1 MFYFENAPLEII
13 VERLSQWYDVDIIF
27 DDEVLKTLRYSV
39 EMKRYN
45 NIQDLLTK
53 IEKTRKVKFLI
64 QGKSIYI
71 RKWME
76 TYDLLE

>member
-1 MFYFENAPLEII
+1 M
-13 VERLSQWYDVDIIF
+13 
-27 DDEVLKTLRYSV
+27 RYSV

-53 IEKTRKVKFLI
+53 IEKTQKVKFLI

-76 TYDLLE
+76 AYDLLE

>member
-1 MFYFENAPLEII
+1 MHHNYETKMNAAEFVKILTDAI
-13 VERLSQWYDVDIIF
+13 L
-27 DDEVLKTLRYSV
+27 DDEALKQLRYSV

-53 IEKTRKVKFLI
+53 IEKTQKVKFLI

-76 TYDLLE
+76 AYDLLE

>member
-1 MFYFENAPLEII
+1 MTSPYEN
-13 VERLSQWYDVDIIF
+13 VNIIF
-27 DDEVLKTLRYSV
+27 NDEALKQLRYSV

-53 IEKTRKVKFLI
+53 IEKTQKVKFLI

-76 TYDLLE
+76 AYDLLE

>member
-1 MFYFENAPLEII
+1 MM
-13 VERLSQWYDVDIIF
+13 RQ
-27 DDEVLKTLRYSV
+27 KLRYSV

-53 IEKTRKVKFLI
+53 IEKTQKVKFLI

-71 RKWME
+71 HKWLE